1 MIPDALALC
10 FLPTIAIMD
19 EEEGTKDL
27 LDFGVNQVDF
37 LFFEVGDSWGGSIS
51 EIILVKCSWILRS
64 QVLVRLRFVF
74 VLESEA

>member
-37 LFFEVGDSWGGSIS
+37 LFFEVGDS
-51 EIILVKCSWILRS
+51 
-64 QVLVRLRFVF
+64 
-74 VLESEA
+74 